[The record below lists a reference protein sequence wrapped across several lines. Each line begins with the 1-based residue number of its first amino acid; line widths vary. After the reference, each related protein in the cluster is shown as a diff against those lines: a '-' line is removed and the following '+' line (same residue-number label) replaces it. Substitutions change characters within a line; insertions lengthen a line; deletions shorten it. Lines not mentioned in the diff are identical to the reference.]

1 MRSKTSVFLEA
12 NAILCSKNIRERGVG
27 ARATWKSLGKVTTKN
42 VTIGVT
48 KVTPQSKREKKNKNL
63 HGYNIKNINM
73 YNILTFI
80 LFTFFRRFLLEI
92 VQENRT
98 EAVRPQGGRL
108 KKRKEKRSFGVSALR
123 RPLFSV
129 VYGDG
134 MVQEW
139 SRFYM

>member
-1 MRSKTSVFLEA
+1 MPPEKSRVNGKVRSRT
-12 NAILCSKNIRERGVG
+12 
-27 ARATWKSLGKVTTKN
+27 TWKSLGKVTKKY
-42 VTIGVT
+42 VTFGVT

-98 EAVRPQGGRL
+98 EAVRPQGG
-108 KKRKEKRSFGVSALR
+108 
-123 RPLFSV
+123 P
-129 VYGDG
+129 
-134 MVQEW
+134 
-139 SRFYM
+139 

>member
-1 MRSKTSVFLEA
+1 ME
-12 NAILCSKNIRERGVG
+12 
-27 ARATWKSLGKVTTKN
+27 
-42 VTIGVT
+42 
-48 KVTPQSKREKKNKNL
+48 
-63 HGYNIKNINM
+63 YNIKNINM

-129 VYGDG
+129 ECGYG

-139 SRFYM
+139 SRFYIVKEKVMVPLL